1 MFSLGMSIGK
11 KHHALMKACARVLNA
26 IQIIILRVAV
36 WQLTQQNYII
46 TQMQTKKVR

>member
-11 KHHALMKACARVLNA
+11 KHHALMKVCRRVINA
-26 IQIIILRVAV
+26 IQIILRVAV

-46 TQMQTKKVR
+46 TQIQTKKVR